1 MQPSFLWRARAVEC
15 RSGAT
20 AVRRRITPRPAFRLV
35 RQPGTKCPEAD
46 GHPASLCL
54 FRNVATKSRW
64 KIVPPL
70 PARSRWRSLS
80 SDSGRN
86 LIGERGAVHMARILA
101 IVAFALLLTGR
112 ALAQSDA
119 NCEEIRQAVATYG
132 YEEARRHA
140 MAHYGAEAVEAGE
153 RKCLNKGTP
162 AKEVTKASLKGQK
175 PKARKVAGPPM
186 QLKPK

>member
-1 MQPSFLWRARAVEC
+1 
-15 RSGAT
+15 
-20 AVRRRITPRPAFRLV
+20 
-35 RQPGTKCPEAD
+35 
-46 GHPASLCL
+46 
-54 FRNVATKSRW
+54 
-64 KIVPPL
+64 
-70 PARSRWRSLS
+70 
-80 SDSGRN
+80 
-86 LIGERGAVHMARILA
+86 MARISA
-101 IVAFALLLTGR
+101 IVAFALLLAGTLLPTGR
-112 ALAQSDA
+112 ALAQSEA

-162 AKEVTKASLKGQK
+162 AKEVTKAAMKGGK